1 MLSRVADSL
10 FWMSRYVERA
20 ENVARFLA
28 VNDYLA
34 LDLPGDIDIWEP
46 LVSAAGDTALFE
58 ELFDEVNPD
67 NVAAFMSSCTR
78 NPNSILSSIQA
89 ARANARSVREFITLE
104 MWEELNG
111 LYLMLQSLPPDTR
124 IPAHRLNDVIR
135 YCQLLFGITDATMS
149 HGEGWEFTRMGR
161 TLERADKTTRILDVR
176 YFLLLPT
183 GPANARPYDDI
194 LWAALL
200 RSISGLEM
208 YRKQHRQL
216 VPDRVVAFLMLD
228 EEFPRSVHHCLIS
241 AEEAV
246 RAISDTPSRTFHNR
260 AEQLLGR
267 FRSELD
273 YLSVDEI
280 MAMGV
285 HEFVDEIQ
293 FKLNG
298 VNDAIFE
305 TFFALHEVSR
315 AQEQRQ

>member
-28 VNDYLA
+28 VNDYLS
-34 LDLPGDIDIWEP
+34 LDLPGDADIWEP
-46 LVSAAGDTALFE
+46 LVSAAGDRALFG

-67 NVAAFMSSCTR
+67 NVAAFMSSCAR
-78 NPNSILSSIQA
+78 NPNSILSAIRE
-89 ARANARSVREFITLE
+89 ARSNARSVREFITIE
-104 MWEELNG
+104 MWEQLNG
-111 LYLMLQSLPPDTR
+111 LYLMLRSLPPDTR

-135 YCQLLFGITDATMS
+135 SCQLLFGIADATMS
-149 HGEGWEFTRMGR
+149 HGEGWQFTRMGR
-161 TLERADKTTRILDVR
+161 SLERADKTSRIVDVR
-176 YFLLLPT
+176 YFLLIRS
-183 GPANARPYDDI
+183 GPEAARPYDDI

-216 VPDRVVAFLMLD
+216 VPYRVFQFLMLD
-228 EEFPRSVHHCLIS
+228 KEFPRSVHHCIIS

-246 RAISDTPSRTFHNR
+246 RAISDTPIRTFQNR

-267 FRSELD
+267 LRAELD
-273 YLSVDEI
+273 YLGVDEI
-280 MAMGV
+280 IAQGV

-293 FKLNG
+293 FRLNG
-298 VNDAIFE
+298 INDAIFE
-305 TFFALHEVSR
+305 TFFALADIHKP
-315 AQEQRQ
+315 QETA

>member
-1 MLSRVADSL
+1 MLSRVAESL

-34 LDLPGDIDIWEP
+34 LDLPGDIDIWKP
-46 LVSAAGDTALFE
+46 LVNAADDTALFE

-89 ARANARSVREFITLE
+89 ARSNARSVREFITLE

-111 LYLMLQSLPPDTR
+111 LYLMLRSLPPDTR

-161 TLERADKTTRILDVR
+161 ALERADKTSRIMDVR
-176 YFLLLPT
+176 NFLLLPS

-216 VPDRVVAFLMLD
+216 VPRRVVAFLMLD

-267 FRSELD
+267 LRAELD
-273 YLSVDEI
+273 YLNVDEI

-298 VNDAIFE
+298 VNDAIFD
-305 TFFALHEVSR
+305 TYVALREAPRPHEPPR
-315 AQEQRQ
+315 

>member
-1 MLSRVADSL
+1 MLSRVAESL

-34 LDLPGDIDIWEP
+34 LDLPGDIDIWES
-46 LVSAAGDTALFE
+46 LVSAAGDTDLFE
-58 ELFDEVNPD
+58 DLYEEVNPD
-67 NVAAFMSSCTR
+67 NVAAFMSSCAR
-78 NPNSILSSIQA
+78 NPNSILSSIQE
-89 ARANARSVREFITLE
+89 ARSNARSVREFITLE

-111 LYLMLQSLPPDTR
+111 LYLMLRSLPPDTR
-124 IPAHRLNDVIR
+124 IPSHRLNDVIR
-135 YCQLLFGITDATMS
+135 ACQLLFGITDATMS
-149 HGEGWEFTRMGR
+149 HGEGWQFTRMGR
-161 TLERADKTTRILDVR
+161 ALERADKTSRILDVR

-183 GPANARPYDDI
+183 GPATARPYDDI

-208 YRKQHRQL
+208 YRKLHRQL
-216 VPDRVVAFLMLD
+216 VPDRVFQFLMLD
-228 EEFPRSVHHCLIS
+228 KEFPRSGHHCIIS

-246 RAISDTPSRTFHNR
+246 RAISDTPIRTFQNR

-267 FRSELD
+267 LRAELD
-273 YLSVDEI
+273 YLSVDEVI
-280 MAMGV
+280 AQGV

-293 FKLNG
+293 YKLNG

-305 TFFALHEVSR
+305 TFFALTEMSR
-315 AQEQRQ
+315 TQELA